1 MTYSYLF
8 DIEKRYIGFALRDL
22 TTGESLGEYLLLR
35 FDGEKFVTVIEEIY
49 DDKRYDGYGYTR
61 SVMIDGCLYIM
72 YNDDF
77 RVIKID

>member
-1 MTYSYLF
+1 M
-8 DIEKRYIGFALRDL
+8 
-22 TTGESLGEYLLLR
+22 LLR

-77 RVIKID
+77 RVKKID